1 MNHIKKSVSIFLI
14 CITTPLFSNDAWVSL
29 KNETIATMNTVSGWC
44 SSEKALLIMDVI
56 KENKCQYCVEI
67 GVFSGKSLL
76 PIAKALQ
83 YNGEGKVFAI
93 DAWDASEATKGFN
106 AADPNYTWWSQ
117 LNFDYF
123 YKKTLTLINKNKL
136 NKFCNVIRH
145 SSQIAVHLFS
155 NEVIDFIHWDGNHN
169 EEFAFQDIIDYFPK
183 IKDGGYILLNDPNWF
198 SMKHSLVF
206 LLERADLVSS
216 FSPSATYFL
225 FRKNNQR
232 AQNANSLFQ
241 N

>member
-1 MNHIKKSVSIFLI
+1 
-14 CITTPLFSNDAWVSL
+14 
-29 KNETIATMNTVSGWC
+29 MNTVPGWC
-44 SSEKALLIMDVI
+44 SSEKALLMMDII

-67 GVFSGKSLL
+67 GVFSGMSLL

-83 YNGEGKVFAI
+83 YNGKGKIFAI

-106 AADPNYTWWSQ
+106 LSDPNYTWWSQ
-117 LNFDYF
+117 LDFNYF
-123 YKKTLTLINKNKL
+123 YKKTLALISKNKL
-136 NKFCNVIRH
+136 NKFCSVIKQ
-145 SSQIAVHLFS
+145 SSQSAAHIFS
-155 NEVIDFIHWDGNHN
+155 NEVIDFIHLDGNHN
-169 EEFAFQDIIDYFPK
+169 EEVAVQDIIEYFPK

-198 SMKHSLVF
+198 SMKRSLVF

-232 AQNANSLFQ
+232 AQNVSILFQ